1 MEHLGTEYI
10 ETSRLILRRFT
21 IEDAEAMYN
30 NWASSE
36 EVTKYLSWPAHNKVS
51 ISQTILEEWTAYY
64 YKKDYYQ
71 WAIVLKENG
80 FDPIGCIGVNHH
92 DDAVKLAHIGYCI
105 GQQWW
110 QKGITSEA
118 LQCVM
123 DFLFDKVGIQRVESR
138 HDPKNSNSGAV
149 MRKCGMKYE
158 GTLRKADW
166 NNQGICDACYYSL
179 LASER

>member
-1 MEHLGTEYI
+1 MEHLGTEYM
-10 ETSRLILRRFT
+10 ETSRLILRKFT
-21 IEDAEAMYN
+21 TEDAEAMYY
-30 NWASSE
+30 NWASSD
-36 EVTKYLSWPAHNKVS
+36 EVTKYLTWPAHNNIS
-51 ISQTILEEWTAYY
+51 ISKTILEEWTANYN
-64 YKKDYYQ
+64 KKNYYQ

-80 FDPIGCIGVNHH
+80 FDPIGCIGVNHY

-105 GQQWW
+105 GQRWW
-110 QKGITSEA
+110 HKGITSEA
-118 LQCVM
+118 LQNVI
-123 DFLFDKVGIQRVESR
+123 DFLCDRVGMQRIESR
-138 HDPKNSNSGAV
+138 HDPKNTNSGAV